1 MDNEQKLLDH
11 LRWVTAELKQTRQRL
26 REVEADEPE
35 PIAVVGMACRYP
47 GGVRSPEDLWRLVR
61 DGRDAVSGFP
71 VNRGWDL
78 DSLYDPDPDH
88 LGTTYVREGG
98 FVHDAGDFDAD
109 FFGISPREALAMDP
123 QQRLLLET
131 AWEAF
136 ERASVDPTAVA
147 GSRTGVYVGTT
158 YTGYGSDREGAAEN
172 VEGHLMTGIA
182 TAVSSGRLSYAFGLE
197 GPAVSVDTMCSSSL
211 VAIHLAVQ
219 SLRQGECALALAGGA
234 QIMSTP
240 EVYVEFS
247 RQRGL
252 SPDGRCKPF
261 AAAADGTG
269 WSEGVGVLLLEKLSD
284 ARRNGHRVL
293 AVVRGSA
300 VNQDGASNG
309 LTAPNGPSQQRV
321 IEEALANARLS
332 PHEVDLVEAHG
343 TGTTLGD
350 PIEAQALLAT
360 YGRSRPE
367 GRPLHLGSIKS
378 NIGHSAA
385 AAGVAGVIKAVMS
398 VRDGVLPRSLHID
411 GPTPEVDWSSGAVE
425 LLTEERPWPATEGP
439 RTAAVSSF
447 GASGTNAHVIVQ
459 AAGQDTDQDA
469 DAESAPRAPERARP
483 VFPAATLPWVLS
495 GRTAE
500 GLRGQAARL
509 RAFADTPG
517 TADTPVSDAA
527 IGLALATTRA
537 GLERRGVVPAGS
549 RAGLDAL
556 AAGLPA
562 AGVVEGAVITGAERP
577 VFVFP
582 GQGSQWAGMAVEL
595 YDSSPVFAARL
606 EACAVALAPFTD
618 WSLLEV
624 LRQEAGAP
632 GFDRVDVV
640 QPALWAV
647 MVSLAE
653 LWRAAGVVPAAV
665 VGHSQGEIAAAAV
678 SGALSLEDAAK
689 VSALRAKAL
698 LALAGRGG
706 MVSVAETA
714 DAVVER
720 ISGWGE
726 RLALASVNGP
736 QSTVVSGAPEALD
749 ELMAACEA
757 DGVRARRINVD
768 YASHGPQVESI
779 RDEVIGLL
787 SGIEP
792 RTAEL
797 PFFSTVTGEW
807 ADGSE
812 LDAEYWYTN
821 LRRTVRFQDA
831 IGALLERGHGL
842 FVESSAHP
850 VLTIG
855 VQETIEAVGA
865 SAVTLGTLRRDEDG
879 PQRFLASLAQAWT
892 HGAPVDWQG
901 VCATP
906 DAPADLPTYAFQR
919 RTYWL
924 EGAPAADRTPVVDE
938 VEAGFWNSVESADV
952 AALADTLALDDTGP
966 LRELL
971 PALSAWRRDRREAS
985 ALDARRYR
993 VTWQHLPDTD
1003 TATDPARLSGD
1014 WLLLAPEG
1022 TAAAPFEEL
1031 LTTHG
1036 ARPRLLALDPSRADR
1051 DAWAGALRTAQDG
1064 HEPFAGVLCLLSAD
1078 ETSGLLATLVATQA
1092 LDDAGIEAPLWA
1104 VTRGAVAAGPED
1116 APRSAAQAQV
1126 WGLGLVAALERPR
1139 GWGGLVDL
1147 PADLDEAAAA
1157 RLAGALAGRDGEDQ
1171 IAVRTAGTYVRRL
1184 VRAAL
1189 PDGAPARTWQPSGT
1203 ILITGA
1209 AGPLGAETARR
1220 FAAAGAGHLLL
1231 TAAPAEF
1238 TPALEALAGEL
1249 AARGTEVTLEEWDG
1263 ADPAALAALTARA
1276 EQAGRP
1282 PVRTVVHA
1290 AAHVELAPLA
1300 ATTAR
1305 HLEEALA
1312 AKVSSAR
1319 ALDEVFSADGPDLDA
1334 FVLFSSVTAYWGGG
1348 EHAAFAAANAHL
1360 DALAQQRRA
1369 RGLPATAVG
1378 WGVWDLF
1385 DADAHPDE
1393 ARELHERSARRGLPL
1408 LDPEAAL
1415 HALRRIL
1422 DHDETAVAVADVD
1435 WDRFLPL
1442 FTSARTGRLTDGVP
1456 EARRILAQPG
1466 AGGADTGDAGDT
1478 GAAEALRHK
1487 LAELSGEEQD
1497 RVLTDLVCG
1506 HAAAVLGHA
1515 SAGAVDAGRAFKD
1528 LGFDSLTAV
1537 GLRNGLN
1544 AATGLGLPATM
1555 VFDYP
1560 TPGALAGYL
1569 RGRLLDGAGTR
1580 REEATTDSVHGDL
1593 DRIESDLLS
1602 LTPGQ
1607 DERKDLT
1614 RRLEALL
1621 SRWKDAQAAADA
1633 ESVSG
1638 KLDAASDEEIF
1649 AFIRKEF
1656 GRPE

>member
-1 MDNEQKLLDH
+1 M
-11 LRWVTAELKQTRQRL
+11 KQTRQRL

-47 GGVRSPEDLWRLVR
+47 GGVRSPEDLWQLVR

-71 VNRGWDL
+71 ANRGWDL

-147 GSRTGVYVGTT
+147 GSRTGVFVGTT

-182 TAVSSGRLSYAFGLE
+182 TAVSSGRLSYTFGLE

-332 PHEVDLVEAHG
+332 PHEVDLIEAHG

-425 LLTEERPWPATEGP
+425 LLTEERAWPTAEGP

-459 AAGQDTDQDA
+459 AAGPDT
-469 DAESAPRAPERARP
+469 DAESAPQAPERARP
-483 VFPAATLPWVLS
+483 LLPAAALPWVLS
-495 GRTAE
+495 GRTTE

-509 RAFADTPG
+509 RAFAE
-517 TADTPVSDAA
+517 TADPAPSEAA
-527 IGLALATTRA
+527 VGLALATTRA
-537 GLERRGVVPAGS
+537 ALERRGVVPAGS
-549 RAGLDAL
+549 LAGLEAL

-562 AGVVEGAVITGAERP
+562 AGVVDGGVVTGADRP

-582 GQGSQWAGMAVEL
+582 GQGSQWLGMAVEL
-595 YDSSPVFAARL
+595 YESSPVFAARL
-606 EACAVALAPFTD
+606 DACAEALAPHTD
-618 WSLLEV
+618 WSLLDV
-624 LRQEAGAP
+624 LRQKDGAP

-689 VSALRAKAL
+689 VSALRARAIV
-698 LALAGRGG
+698 ALAGKGG
-706 MVSVAETA
+706 MVSVADVA
-714 DAVVER
+714 GAVAER
-720 ISGWGE
+720 ISAWGE

-736 QSTVVSGAPEALD
+736 RSTVVSGDPEALD

-779 RDEVIGLL
+779 REEVIGLL
-787 SGIEP
+787 AGIEP
-792 RTAEL
+792 RTAEI

-831 IGALLERGHGL
+831 IAALLERGHGL

-855 VQETIEAVGA
+855 VQETIEAAG
-865 SAVTLGTLRRDEDG
+865 SPAVTQGTLRRDEGG
-879 PQRFLASLAQAWT
+879 PQRFLASLAEAWT
-892 HGAPVDWQG
+892 HGAPVDWRC
-901 VCATP
+901 VCDTP

-924 EGAPAADRTPVVDE
+924 EGVPAADREPVVDE
-938 VEAGFWNSVESADV
+938 AEAGFWNSVESADV
-952 AALADTLALDDTGP
+952 TALADTLALEDTGP
-966 LRELL
+966 LQELL

-993 VTWQHLPDTD
+993 ITWKHLPD
-1003 TATDPARLSGD
+1003 AAPARLGGD

-1022 TAAAPFEEL
+1022 TAAAGPFEEL
-1031 LTTHG
+1031 LTAHG
-1036 ARPRLLALDPSRADR
+1036 ARAHLLTLDPARADR

-1064 HEPFAGVLCLLSAD
+1064 HEPFAGVLSLLSTD
-1078 ETSGLLATLVATQA
+1078 ENAGLLGTLVATQA

-1104 VTRGAVAAGPED
+1104 LTRGAVAAGPEN
-1116 APRSAAQAQV
+1116 APRSAVQAQV

-1171 IAVRTAGTYVRRL
+1171 IAIRTAGTYVRRL

-1189 PDGAPARTWQPSGT
+1189 PDGPPARDWQPSGT
-1203 ILITGA
+1203 TLLTGA
-1209 AGPLGAETARR
+1209 AGPLGAEAARR
-1220 FAAAGAGHLLL
+1220 LAAAGAGHLLL
-1231 TAAPAEF
+1231 TAAPEEF

-1249 AARGTEVTLEEWDG
+1249 AADGTGVTLEEWDG
-1263 ADPAALAALTARA
+1263 ADPAALAALTVRA
-1276 EQAGRP
+1276 EQAGR

-1290 AAHVELAPLA
+1290 AAHVELTPLA
-1300 ATTAR
+1300 ATTGR

-1312 AKVSSAR
+1312 AKVTSAR
-1319 ALDEVFSADGPDLDA
+1319 ALDEVFGTDGPALDA
-1334 FVLFSSVTAYWGGG
+1334 FVLFSSVTSYWGGG

-1369 RGLPATAVG
+1369 RNLPATAVG

-1385 DADAHPDE
+1385 DAEAHPDE
-1393 ARELHERSARRGLPL
+1393 ARELHERSAQRGLPL
-1408 LDPEAAL
+1408 LDPAAAL
-1415 HALRRIL
+1415 QALRRIL

-1442 FTSARTGRLTDGVP
+1442 FTSARTGRLTEDVP
-1456 EARRILAQPG
+1456 QARRILAQ
-1466 AGGADTGDAGDT
+1466 AGHGGDEDAGDT
-1478 GAAEALRHK
+1478 GAADALRHK
-1487 LAELSGEEQD
+1487 LAELSGEEQE

-1515 SAGAVDAGRAFKD
+1515 SSGAVDAARAFKD

-1569 RGRLLDGAGTR
+1569 RGLLLDGGAR
-1580 REEATTDSVHGDL
+1580 REEATTDSVHSDL

-1602 LTPGQ
+1602 LAPGQ
-1607 DERKDLT
+1607 DERKNLT

-1638 KLDAASDEEIF
+1638 KLEAASDEEIF

>member
-1 MDNEQKLLDH
+1 MPERHPRSSRQMDNEQKLLDH

-71 VNRGWDL
+71 ANRGWDL
-78 DSLYDPDPDH
+78 DALYDPDPDH

-219 SLRQGECALALAGGA
+219 SLRQGECSLALAGGA

-284 ARRNGHRVL
+284 ARRNGHKVL

-459 AAGQDTDQDA
+459 HAGQDA
-469 DAESAPRAPERARP
+469 DAEPAPRSPEP
-483 VFPAATLPWVLS
+483 VLPAATLPWVLS

-509 RAFADTPG
+509 RAFADEAAT
-517 TADTPVSDAA
+517 TVSESA

-562 AGVVEGAVITGAERP
+562 ADVVDGAVVTGADRP

-582 GQGSQWAGMAVEL
+582 GQGSQWAGMALEL
-595 YDSSPVFAARL
+595 YEASPVFAARL
-606 EACAVALAPFTD
+606 DACAEALAPHTD
-618 WSLLEV
+618 WSLLDV
-624 LRQEAGAP
+624 LRQQDGAP

-689 VSALRAKAL
+689 VSALRARAIV
-698 LALAGRGG
+698 ALAGKGG
-706 MVSVAETA
+706 MVSVADVA
-714 DAVVER
+714 DAVAER
-720 ISGWGE
+720 ISAWGE

-736 QSTVVSGAPEALD
+736 QSTVVSGDPEALD

-787 SGIEP
+787 AGIEP
-792 RTAEL
+792 RTAEV
-797 PFFSTVTGEW
+797 PFFSTVTAGFV
-807 ADGSE
+807 DGSE

-821 LRRTVRFQDA
+821 LRQTVRFQDA
-831 IGALLERGHGL
+831 VSALLERGHGL

-855 VQETIEAVGA
+855 VQETIEAAG
-865 SAVTLGTLRRDEDG
+865 SPAVTQGTLRRDEG
-879 PQRFLASLAQAWT
+879 GAQRFLASLAEAWT
-892 HGAPVDWQG
+892 HGAPVDWQA
-901 VCATP
+901 VCDTP

-924 EGAPAADRTPVVDE
+924 EAGPAADRTPVVDE
-938 VEAGFWNSVESADV
+938 AEAGFWNSVESADV
-952 AALADTLALDDTGP
+952 TALADTLALQDTGP

-993 VTWQHLPDTD
+993 ITWKHLPD
-1003 TATDPARLSGD
+1003 AAPARLHGD
-1014 WLLLAPEG
+1014 WLLLAPAGIPDG
-1022 TAAAPFEEL
+1022 TPAGPFAEL

-1036 ARPRLLALDPSRADR
+1036 ARAHLLTLDPARADR
-1051 DAWAGALRTAQDG
+1051 DAWAGALRTLQDD
-1064 HEPFAGVLCLLSAD
+1064 HEPFTGVLSLLSTNEDA
-1078 ETSGLLATLVATQA
+1078 GLLATLVATQA

-1104 VTRGAVAAGPED
+1104 LTRGAVAAGPEN
-1116 APRSAAQAQV
+1116 APRSAVQAQV

-1157 RLAGALAGRDGEDQ
+1157 RLAGILAGRDGEDQ
-1171 IAVRTAGTYVRRL
+1171 IAIRTAGTYVRRL

-1189 PDGAPARTWQPSGT
+1189 PDGAPARDWQPSGT
-1203 ILITGA
+1203 TLLTGA
-1209 AGPLGAETARR
+1209 AGPLGAEAARR
-1220 FAAAGAGHLLL
+1220 LAAAGAGHLLL
-1231 TAAPAEF
+1231 TATPAEL

-1249 AARGTEVTLEEWDG
+1249 TADGTEVTLEEWDG

-1282 PVRTVVHA
+1282 VRTVVHA
-1290 AAHVELAPLA
+1290 AAHVELTPLA
-1300 ATTAR
+1300 TTTAR
-1305 HLEEALA
+1305 HLDEALA
-1312 AKVSSAR
+1312 AKVTSAR
-1319 ALDEVFSADGPDLDA
+1319 ALDEVFGTDGPALDA
-1334 FVLFSSVTAYWGGG
+1334 FVLFSSVTSYWGGG

-1369 RGLPATAVG
+1369 RDLPATAVG

-1385 DADAHPDE
+1385 DAEAHPDE
-1393 ARELHERSARRGLPL
+1393 ARELHERSAQRGLPL
-1408 LDPEAAL
+1408 LDPAAAL
-1415 HALRRIL
+1415 HALRQVL
-1422 DHDETAVAVADVD
+1422 GHDETAVAVADVD

-1442 FTSARTGRLTDGVP
+1442 FTSARTGRLTEDVP
-1456 EARRILAQPG
+1456 QARRILDR
-1466 AGGADTGDAGDT
+1466 AGHGGDEAAGDT
-1478 GAAEALRHK
+1478 GAADALRHK

-1515 SAGAVDAGRAFKD
+1515 SSGAVDAARAFKD

-1544 AATGLGLPATM
+1544 AATGLTLPATM

-1569 RGRLLDGAGTR
+1569 RGLLLDGGAAR
-1580 REEATTDSVHGDL
+1580 REEATAESVHGDL

-1602 LTPGQ
+1602 LAPGQ
-1607 DERKDLT
+1607 EESKNLT

>member
-1 MDNEQKLLDH
+1 MPERHPRSSRQMDNEQKLLDH

-293 AVVRGSA
+293 AVIRGSA

-425 LLTEERPWPATEGP
+425 LLTEERPWPATDGP

-459 AAGQDTDQDA
+459 HAPRDA
-469 DAESAPRAPERARP
+469 DAEPAPRSPEP
-483 VFPAATLPWVLS
+483 VLPAATLPWVLS

-509 RAFADTPG
+509 RAFADEAG
-517 TADTPVSDAA
+517 TGVSEAA

-537 GLERRGVVPAGS
+537 GLEWRGVLPAGS
-549 RAGLDAL
+549 RPGLDAL

-562 AGVVEGAVITGAERP
+562 ADVVDGSVVKGADRP

-606 EACAVALAPFTD
+606 DACAEALSPHTD
-618 WSLLEV
+618 WSLLGV
-624 LRQEAGAP
+624 LRQEDGAP

-689 VSALRAKAL
+689 VSALRARAIV
-698 LALAGRGG
+698 ALAGKGG
-706 MVSVAETA
+706 MVSVADVA
-714 DAVVER
+714 DAVAER
-720 ISGWGE
+720 ISAWGD

-736 QSTVVSGAPEALD
+736 QSTVVSGDPEALD
-749 ELMAACEA
+749 ELMTACEA

-779 RDEVIGLL
+779 REEVIGLL
-787 SGIEP
+787 AGIEP
-792 RTAEL
+792 RTAEV

-831 IGALLERGHGL
+831 IGALLGRGHGL
-842 FVESSAHP
+842 FVEASAHP

-855 VQETIEAVGA
+855 VQETIEAAGA
-865 SAVTLGTLRRDEDG
+865 SAVTLGTLRREEGG
-879 PQRFLASLAQAWT
+879 PQRFLASLAEAWT
-892 HGAPVDWQG
+892 HGAPVDWQA
-901 VCATP
+901 VCDTP

-938 VEAGFWNSVESADV
+938 AEAGFWNSVESADV
-952 AALADTLALDDTGP
+952 TALADTLALQDTAP
-966 LRELL
+966 LQELL
-971 PALSAWRRDRREAS
+971 PALSAWRRDRREAG

-993 VTWQHLPDTD
+993 ITWKHLPD
-1003 TATDPARLSGD
+1003 AAPARLHGD
-1014 WLLLAPEG
+1014 WLLLAPDG
-1022 TAAAPFEEL
+1022 TPAGPFAEL

-1036 ARPRLLALDPSRADR
+1036 ARAHLLTLDPARADR
-1051 DAWAGALRTAQDG
+1051 DAWAAALRTLQDD
-1064 HEPFAGVLCLLSAD
+1064 HEPFTGVLSLLSTHEDA
-1078 ETSGLLATLVATQA
+1078 GLLGTLVATQA

-1104 VTRGAVAAGPED
+1104 LTRGAVAAGPEN
-1116 APRSAAQAQV
+1116 APRSAVQAQV

-1171 IAVRTAGTYVRRL
+1171 IAIRTAGTYVRRL

-1189 PDGAPARTWQPSGT
+1189 PDGAPARDWQPSGT
-1203 ILITGA
+1203 TLLTGA
-1209 AGPLGAETARR
+1209 AGPLGAEAARR
-1220 FAAAGAGHLLL
+1220 LAAAGAGHLLL
-1231 TAAPAEF
+1231 TATPAEL
-1238 TPALEALAGEL
+1238 TPALRALAGEL
-1249 AARGTEVTLEEWDG
+1249 AADGTEVTLEEWDG

-1282 PVRTVVHA
+1282 VRTVVHA
-1290 AAHVELAPLA
+1290 AAHVELTPLA

-1305 HLEEALA
+1305 HLDEALA
-1312 AKVSSAR
+1312 AKVTSAR
-1319 ALDEVFSADGPDLDA
+1319 ALDEVFGTDGPALDA
-1334 FVLFSSVTAYWGGG
+1334 FVLFSSVTSYWGGG

-1385 DADAHPDE
+1385 DAEAHPDE

-1408 LDPEAAL
+1408 LDPAAAL
-1415 HALRRIL
+1415 NALRRIL

-1442 FTSARTGRLTDGVP
+1442 FTSARTGRLTEDVP
-1456 EARRILAQPG
+1456 QARRILTR
-1466 AGGADTGDAGDT
+1466 AGHGGDGEAGDT
-1478 GAAEALRHK
+1478 GAADALRHK

-1515 SAGAVDAGRAFKD
+1515 SSGAVDAARAFKD

-1544 AATGLGLPATM
+1544 AATGLTLPATT

-1560 TPGALAGYL
+1560 TPRALAGHL
-1569 RGRLLDGAGTR
+1569 RGLLLDGGAAR
-1580 REEATTDSVHGDL
+1580 REEATTESVHGDL

-1602 LTPGQ
+1602 LAPGQ
-1607 DERKDLT
+1607 EEGKNLT

-1621 SRWKDAQAAADA
+1621 ARWKDAQAAADA